1 MKVVAKANIMNV
13 FRNRKGKTKLIRNRF
28 FGLTKKI
35 FARNAKRC
43 PFTETQEKVAK
54 RALESAQG
62 IEELNNAL
70 LFILDERT
78 RSNCPKINV
87 NLRRKLNKVAN
98 KAKNQTFSK

>member
-1 MKVVAKANIMNV
+1 MNV

-35 FARNAKRC
+35 LSRNDDRC
-43 PFTETQEKVAK
+43 PFTENQEKVAK
-54 RALESAQG
+54 KALESAQDVEG
-62 IEELNNAL
+62 LNKVL

-78 RSNCPKINV
+78 RTKCPKINV
-87 NLRRKLNKVAN
+87 NLKRKLNKVAT